1 MRTAIPLT
9 MLATALACSFG
20 TAPANA
26 RARVF
31 VASYGN
37 DSNPCTFGSPCKTF
51 QQAVNAVDAGG
62 EVSAIDS
69 AGFGSINITKAVT
82 ITSPEGVE
90 AGIVASAGVDAIDI
104 NAGTNDA
111 VVLRGLTLNGGGV
124 GGNHGIV
131 FNSGASLT
139 VANCA
144 VQNFAAINGGGIGI
158 LIQPTSGTVTFVVT
172 NTTVSNNWIGIDFHP
187 EINGSANIDHVVATG
202 NQDGIDISPHLSGSA
217 NAAISNSI
225 SSNNTEYG
233 IFVGFGSAVTIS
245 VDNTTLNGNGYGI
258 AADQPARVM
267 LSRSVI
273 QGNGTGTFN
282 GTSPNTFYTY
292 GNNLI
297 DLNGTNFSGGALYSG
312 VTLR

>member
-202 NQDGIDISPHLSGSA
+202 NSNGIAIIGGSA
-217 NAAISNSI
+217 DAAISNSI

-245 VDNTTLNGNGYGI
+245 VDNTTLNGNNTAI

-273 QGNGTGTFN
+273 QGNATGTIN
-282 GTSPNTFYTY
+282 DTANTFYTY

-297 DLNGTNFSGGALYSG
+297 DLNGQNFSGGALYSG